1 MTLKERATTYA
12 AFPFSQL
19 RECLVY
25 PVSPKRALIPRGI
38 TDTIK
43 TNNKFWLNMYRH
55 HIHMCMHF
63 YVCDFHY
70 SYLMSILLFLY
81 LLVETFFWYSGCICD
96 AKVHIKLQACS
107 KMEAKS
113 HSYNGLWHK
122 IHARCL
128 KPFFFCHQASSWKEC
143 LAEAPR
149 EELFPHKKVPCFPC
163 STFPATSLYEKAF

>member
-19 RECLVY
+19 REYLVY
-25 PVSPKRALIPRGI
+25 PVSPKRALIPWGI

-43 TNNKFWLNMYRH
+43 TNNKFCLNMYRH

-70 SYLMSILLFLY
+70 SYLMSILLFLF
-81 LLVETFFWYSGCICD
+81 LLVKTFFWYSGCICD

-107 KMEAKS
+107 KMGGK
-113 HSYNGLWHK
+113 
-122 IHARCL
+122 
-128 KPFFFCHQASSWKEC
+128 KPLLQWSLAQNPGQMPQAFLFLSSGQQLEG
-143 LAEAPR
+143 
-149 EELFPHKKVPCFPC
+149 VPCRGP
-163 STFPATSLYEKAF
+163 SWRALPS